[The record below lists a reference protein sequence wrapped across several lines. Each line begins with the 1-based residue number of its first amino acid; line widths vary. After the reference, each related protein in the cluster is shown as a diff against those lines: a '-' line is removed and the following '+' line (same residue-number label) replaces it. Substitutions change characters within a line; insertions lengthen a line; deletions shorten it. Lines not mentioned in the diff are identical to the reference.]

1 MHDGNTSI
9 DRRRFLKGA
18 TAGAAGLVAQGAFAE
33 AQGTVQA
40 PQGGTSGSNES
51 APAPPTPATNE
62 RPASDFMV
70 DVFKSL
76 GIEYAMAM
84 PAGNFAG
91 IIESVVHYGGNRNP
105 EWLTCMNEESSVEMA
120 IGYAKIEGK
129 PALVCAHATVG
140 LQHAAMG
147 IYDAWCD
154 RVPVYMMLGNTQ
166 DSAERNDPVTW
177 VHSANDPCGL
187 VRDMTKWDDNPISMV
202 GWADAAVRAYRIA
215 MTPPYG
221 PTAVVVDEHRHVSNI
236 PATLRVPSFAMPAP
250 PQGSLEAVREAA
262 KLLVAAQ
269 NPLIITGSH
278 ARTPAGIALLVELA
292 DTLQAGVVDRKR
304 RMNFPTRHP
313 LNGGQA
319 GQADVVLALEAGYV
333 TGDARAARQRNAK
346 FISISTNELF
356 LKSNYGDQ
364 FRFAEIDL
372 PITGDAEA
380 TLPTLIEEV
389 KKLITPDR
397 RRLFQ
402 ERGAKIAEANRGA
415 FERAKQEAALG
426 WDASPISTARL
437 SMEIWNQIRNED
449 WSLVTGWVNW
459 PLRLWNMDKHYHYIG
474 RSGGEAIGYHLP
486 ASIGAALANRKHGR
500 LTVAIQPDGDFMVA
514 NGALWTAAHHRI
526 PLLMVMQNNRAYHQD
541 FMDAQ
546 RIALV
551 RNRGSLETMAIGTEI
566 TNPNIDYAKLAQ
578 SMGVAAEGPI
588 TNPNDLGP
596 AIRRGIQV
604 VKRGEPYL
612 IDAVTQPR

>member
-1 MHDGNTSI
+1 
-9 DRRRFLKGA
+9 
-18 TAGAAGLVAQGAFAE
+18 
-33 AQGTVQA
+33 
-40 PQGGTSGSNES
+40 
-51 APAPPTPATNE
+51 
-62 RPASDFMV
+62 
-70 DVFKSL
+70 
-76 GIEYAMAM
+76 
-84 PAGNFAG
+84 
-91 IIESVVHYGGNRNP
+91 
-105 EWLTCMNEESSVEMA
+105 
-120 IGYAKIEGK
+120 
-129 PALVCAHATVG
+129 
-140 LQHAAMG
+140 
-147 IYDAWCD
+147 
-154 RVPVYMMLGNTQ
+154 
-166 DSAERNDPVTW
+166 
-177 VHSANDPCGL
+177 
-187 VRDMTKWDDNPISMV
+187 
-202 GWADAAVRAYRIA
+202 
-215 MTPPYG
+215 
-221 PTAVVVDEHRHVSNI
+221 
-236 PATLRVPSFAMPAP
+236 
-250 PQGSLEAVREAA
+250 
-262 KLLVAAQ
+262 
-269 NPLIITGSH
+269 
-278 ARTPAGIALLVELA
+278 
-292 DTLQAGVVDRKR
+292 
-304 RMNFPTRHP
+304 MNFPTRHP

-319 GQADVVLALEAGYV
+319 AQADVVLALEAGYV

-356 LKSNYGDQ
+356 IKSNYGDQ
-364 FRFAEIDL
+364 YRFAEIDL

-389 KKLITPDR
+389 KKLVTADR
-397 RRLFQ
+397 RRVFQ
-402 ERGAKIAEANRGA
+402 ERGAKIAEANRAA

-426 WDASPISTARL
+426 WDANPISTARL
-437 SMEIWNQIRNED
+437 SMELWNQIKNED

-459 PLRLWNMDKHYHYIG
+459 PLRLWNMDKHYQYIG

-526 PLLMVMQNNRAYHQD
+526 PLLIVMQNNRAYHQD

-588 TNPNDLGP
+588 SNPTDLAA

>member
-1 MHDGNTSI
+1 MDGQNQI
-9 DRRRFLKGA
+9 DRRKFLKGA
-18 TAGAAGLVAQGAFAE
+18 TAGAAAFVAQPGFAE
-33 AQGTVQA
+33 QQPQA
-40 PQGGTSGSNES
+40 PAAPVSGSTE
-51 APAPPTPATNE
+51 AAPTPATPAADE

-91 IIESVVHYGGNRNP
+91 IIESVIHYGGNTNP
-105 EWLTCMNEESSVEMA
+105 EWLTCLNEESSVEMA

-129 PALVCAHATVG
+129 PALVCAHSTVG

-166 DSAERNDPVTW
+166 DSAERNDFVTW
-177 VHSANDPCGL
+177 VHSANDPCSL
-187 VRDMTKWDDNPISMV
+187 VRDMTKWDDNPISMT

-215 MTPPYG
+215 VTPPYG
-221 PTAVVVDEHRHVSNI
+221 PVAVVVDEHRHVANM
-236 PATLRVPSFAMPAP
+236 PAGMRVPTFAMPAP

-269 NPLIITGSH
+269 NPVIIAGMS
-278 ARTPAGIALLVELA
+278 ARTPAGLPLLVELA
-292 DTLQAGVVDRKR
+292 ETLQAGVVDRKR

-313 LNGGQA
+313 LNGGNLA
-319 GQADVVLALEAGYV
+319 QADVVLALEAGYV
-333 TGDARAARQRNAK
+333 TNDARAARQRNAK
-346 FISISTNELF
+346 FISISTNEMF

-364 FRFAEIDL
+364 YRFAEIDL

-380 TLPTLIEEV
+380 TLPSLIEEV
-389 KKLITPDR
+389 KKLITGDR
-397 RRLFQ
+397 RRAFE
-402 ERGAKIAEANRGA
+402 ERGTRIADANRQTL
-415 FERAKQEAALG
+415 ERARQDAAYG
-426 WDASPISTARL
+426 WDANPISTARL
-437 SMEIWNQIRNED
+437 SMELWNAIKNED

-459 PLRLWNMDKHYHYIG
+459 PLRLWDMHKHHHYIG
-474 RSGGEAIGYHLP
+474 RSGAEGIGYHLP

-514 NGALWTAAHHRI
+514 NGALWTAAHHKI
-526 PLLMVMQNNRAYHQD
+526 PLLIVMQNNRAYHQD

-551 RNRGSLETMAIGTEI
+551 RNRGSLDTMAIGTEI

-588 TNPNDLGP
+588 SNPNELGA

>member
-1 MHDGNTSI
+1 MQNGKSSL
-9 DRRRFLKGA
+9 DRREFLKGA
-18 TAGAAGLVAQGAFAE
+18 TAGAAAFVAHPALADAQGPVPAQAPAGAGSAE
-33 AQGTVQA
+33 AA
-40 PQGGTSGSNES
+40 
-51 APAPPTPATNE
+51 PTPATPAAGE
-62 RPASDFMV
+62 RPASDYMV

-91 IIESVVHYGGNRNP
+91 IIESVAHYGGNRNP

-129 PALVCAHATVG
+129 PALVCAHSTVG

-166 DSAERNDPVTW
+166 DSAERNDFVTW
-177 VHSANDPCGL
+177 VHSAQDPCSL
-187 VRDMTKWDDNPISMV
+187 VRDMLKWDDNPISMT
-202 GWADAAVRAYRIA
+202 GWAEAAVRAYRIA

-221 PTAVVVDEHRHVSNI
+221 PVAVVVDEHRHVSNI
-236 PATLRVPSFAMPAP
+236 PADMRVPAFAMPAA
-250 PQGSLEAVREAA
+250 PQGSIDAVREAA
-262 KLLVAAQ
+262 TLLVAAQ
-269 NPLIITGSH
+269 NPVIITGSS
-278 ARTPAGIALLVELA
+278 ARTPAGLRLLVELA
-292 DTLQAGVVDRKR
+292 ETLQAGVVDRKR

-313 LNGGQA
+313 LNGAAPGE
-319 GQADVVLALEAGYV
+319 ADVVLALEAGYI
-333 TGDARAARQRNAK
+333 TNDARAAHQRKAK
-346 FISISTNELF
+346 FISISTNEMF

-364 FRFAEIDL
+364 YRFAEIDL
-372 PITGDAEA
+372 PVTGDAEA

-389 KKLITPDR
+389 RKLITGDR
-397 RRLFQ
+397 RRVFQ
-402 ERGAKIAEANRGA
+402 ERGAKLADANRLTL
-415 FERAKQEAALG
+415 ERARQEATYG
-426 WDASPISTARL
+426 WDADPISTARL
-437 SMEIWNQIRNED
+437 SMELWNQIKDED

-459 PLRLWNMDKHYHYIG
+459 PLRLWDMNKHHHYIG

-486 ASIGAALANRKHGR
+486 ASIGAALANRKYGR

-526 PLLMVMQNNRAYHQD
+526 PILIVMQNNRAYHQD

-551 RNRGSLETMAIGTEI
+551 RNRGTLETMPIGTEI

-588 TNPNDLGP
+588 SNPNNLAA
-596 AIRRGIQV
+596 AIRRGIEV

>member
-1 MHDGNTSI
+1 
-9 DRRRFLKGA
+9 
-18 TAGAAGLVAQGAFAE
+18 
-33 AQGTVQA
+33 
-40 PQGGTSGSNES
+40 
-51 APAPPTPATNE
+51 
-62 RPASDFMV
+62 
-70 DVFKSL
+70 
-76 GIEYAMAM
+76 MAM

-91 IIESVVHYGGNRNP
+91 IIESVVHYGGNKAP
-105 EWLTCMNEESSVEMA
+105 EWVTCMNEESSVEMA
-120 IGYAKIEGK
+120 IGYAKIEGR

-166 DSAERNDPVTW
+166 DSAERNDAVTW
-177 VHSANDPCGL
+177 VHSANDPCSL
-187 VRDMTKWDDNPISMV
+187 VRDMMKWDDNPISMA

-221 PTAVVVDEHRHVSNI
+221 PVAVVVDEHRHVSNI
-236 PATLRVPSFAMPAP
+236 PAGLRVPSFTMPAP
-250 PQGSLEAVREAA
+250 PQGSVEAVREAA
-262 KLLVAAQ
+262 KLLVNAQ
-269 NPLIITGSH
+269 NPVIITGQH

-292 DTLQAGVVDRKR
+292 ETLQAGVVDRKR

-313 LNGGQA
+313 LNGAQLA
-319 GQADVVLALEAGYV
+319 QADVVLALEAGYV

-346 FISISTNELF
+346 FISISTNEMF

-364 FRFAEIDL
+364 FRFAEIDM

-380 TLPTLIEEV
+380 TLPSLIEEV
-389 KKLITPDR
+389 KKQATADR
-397 RRLFQ
+397 RRVFQ
-402 ERGAKIAEANRGA
+402 ERGAKLADANRAA
-415 FERAKQEAALG
+415 FERAKQEASLA

-437 SMEIWNQIRNED
+437 SMEIWNQIKNED

-486 ASIGAALANRKHGR
+486 ASIGAALANRKYGR

-526 PLLMVMQNNRAYHQD
+526 PLLIVMQNNRAYHQD

-566 TNPNIDYAKLAQ
+566 TNPDIDYAKLAQ

-588 TNPNDLGP
+588 SNPNDLAA

>member
-1 MHDGNTSI
+1 MQDSKTSI

-18 TAGAAGLVAQGAFAE
+18 TAGAAGFVAQNAFVD
-33 AQGTVQA
+33 AQTPAQA
-40 PQGGTSGSNES
+40 PQGGTAGSNES
-51 APAPPTPATNE
+51 ASAPASPAANE

-70 DVFKSL
+70 DLFKSL

-177 VHSANDPCGL
+177 VHSANDPCAL
-187 VRDMTKWDDNPISMV
+187 VRDMTKWDDNPISMA

-236 PATLRVPSFAMPAP
+236 PATLRVPSFTMPAA
-250 PQGSLEAVREAA
+250 PQGSIEAVREAA

-269 NPLIITGSH
+269 NPVIITGGH

-292 DTLQAGVVDRKR
+292 ETLQAGVIDRKR

-319 GQADVVLALEAGYV
+319 AQADVVLALEAGYV

-356 LKSNYGDQ
+356 IKSNYGDQ
-364 FRFAEIDL
+364 YRFAEIDL

-380 TLPTLIEEV
+380 TLPSLIEEV
-389 KKLITPDR
+389 KKLVTADR
-397 RRLFQ
+397 RRVFQ
-402 ERGAKIAEANRGA
+402 ERGAKIAEANRTA

-426 WDASPISTARL
+426 WDANPISTARL
-437 SMEIWNQIRNED
+437 SMELWNQVRNED

-459 PLRLWNMDKHYHYIG
+459 PLRLWNMDKHYQYIG

-526 PLLMVMQNNRAYHQD
+526 PLLIVMQNNRAYHQD

-551 RNRGSLETMAIGTEI
+551 RNRGALETMAIGTEI

-588 TNPNDLGP
+588 SNPNDLAA

>member
-1 MHDGNTSI
+1 
-9 DRRRFLKGA
+9 
-18 TAGAAGLVAQGAFAE
+18 
-33 AQGTVQA
+33 
-40 PQGGTSGSNES
+40 
-51 APAPPTPATNE
+51 
-62 RPASDFMV
+62 MV

-91 IIESVVHYGGNRNP
+91 IIESVVHYGGNRSP

-120 IGYAKIEGK
+120 IGYAKIEGR

-177 VHSANDPCGL
+177 VHSANDPCSL
-187 VRDMTKWDDNPISMV
+187 VRDMLKWDDNPISMA

-221 PTAVVVDEHRHVSNI
+221 PVAVVVDEHRHVSNI
-236 PATLRVPSFAMPAP
+236 PAGLRVPAFAMPAA
-250 PQGSLEAVREAA
+250 PQGSLDAVREAA
-262 KLLVAAQ
+262 RLLVAAQ
-269 NPLIITGSH
+269 NPVILTGSC
-278 ARTPAGIALLVELA
+278 ARTAAGLRLLVELA
-292 DTLQAGVVDRKR
+292 ETLQAGVVDRKR

-319 GQADVVLALEAGYV
+319 GEADVILALEAGYI
-333 TGDARAARQRNAK
+333 TNDARAAHQRNATV
-346 FISISTNELF
+346 ISISTNELY

-380 TLPTLIEEV
+380 TLPALIEECR
-389 KKLITPDR
+389 KLITGDR
-397 RRLFQ
+397 RRVIEQ
-402 ERGAKIAEANRGA
+402 RGSKLAAASRAGL
-415 FERAKQEAALG
+415 ERARQDASYA
-426 WDASPISTARL
+426 WDANPISTARL
-437 SMEIWNQIRNED
+437 SMELWNQIKNED

-459 PLRLWNMDKHYHYIG
+459 PLRLWDFTKHYQYIG

-486 ASIGAALANRKHGR
+486 ASIGAALANRKYGR

-526 PLLMVMQNNRAYHQD
+526 PILIVMQNNRAYHQD

-551 RNRGSLETMAIGTEI
+551 RNRGSLDTIPIGTAI

-588 TNPNDLGP
+588 SNPADLGA

>member
-1 MHDGNTSI
+1 MLN
-9 DRRRFLKGA
+9 RRQFLQNA
-18 TAGAAGLVAQGAFAE
+18 TAGAAAFA
-33 AQGTVQA
+33 AQPSLADAQVPQA
-40 PQGGTSGSNES
+40 PSPGGSGEA
-51 APAPPTPATNE
+51 APAPAAVAPGE
-62 RPASDFMV
+62 KPASDFMV

-91 IIESVVHYGGNRNP
+91 IIESVAHYGGNRNP

-129 PALVCAHATVG
+129 PALVCAHSTVG

-147 IYDAWCD
+147 VYDAWCD

-166 DSAERNDPVTW
+166 DSAERNDFVTW
-177 VHSANDPCGL
+177 VHSAQDPCSL
-187 VRDMTKWDDNPISMV
+187 LRDMLKWDDNPISMT
-202 GWADAAVRAYRIA
+202 GWAEAAVRADRIA

-221 PTAVVVDEHRHVSNI
+221 PVAVVVDEHRHVSNV
-236 PATLRVPSFAMPAP
+236 PADMRAPAFTMPAP
-250 PQGSLEAVREAA
+250 PQGSIEALREAA

-269 NPLIITGSH
+269 NPVIVTGMS
-278 ARTPAGIALLVELA
+278 ARTPAGVQGLIDLA
-292 DTLQAGVVDRKR
+292 ETLQAGVVDRKR

-313 LNGGQA
+313 LNGGNLA
-319 GQADVVLALEAGYV
+319 EADVVLALEAGYI
-333 TGDARAARQRNAK
+333 TNDARAARQRGAR
-346 FISISTNELF
+346 FISVSTSELY

-364 FRFAEIDL
+364 YRFAEIDL

-380 TLPTLIEEV
+380 SLPVLTEEV
-389 KKLITPDR
+389 RKLVTGDR
-397 RRLFQ
+397 RRVFD
-402 ERGAKIAEANRGA
+402 ERGRRIADANRVTL
-415 FERAKQEAALG
+415 ERARQEATYG

-437 SMEIWNQIRNED
+437 SMELWNQIKDED

-459 PLRLWNMDKHYHYIG
+459 PLRLWDMNRHYHYIG
-474 RSGGEAIGYHLP
+474 RSGAEAIGYHLP
-486 ASIGAALANRKHGR
+486 ASIGAALANRKYGR

-526 PLLMVMQNNRAYHQD
+526 PILIVMQNNRAYHQD

-546 RIALV
+546 RIALL
-551 RNRGSLETMAIGTEI
+551 RNRGTLETMPIGTEI
-566 TNPNIDYAKLAQ
+566 TNPNIDYAKMAQ

-588 TNPNDLGP
+588 SNPNELGA

-604 VKRGEPYL
+604 VKKGEPYL

>member
-1 MHDGNTSI
+1 
-9 DRRRFLKGA
+9 
-18 TAGAAGLVAQGAFAE
+18 
-33 AQGTVQA
+33 
-40 PQGGTSGSNES
+40 
-51 APAPPTPATNE
+51 
-62 RPASDFMV
+62 
-70 DVFKSL
+70 VFKSL

-91 IIESVVHYGGNRNP
+91 IIESVVHYGGNKNP

-129 PALVCAHATVG
+129 PALVCAHSTVG

-166 DSAERNDPVTW
+166 DSAERNDFVTW
-177 VHSANDPCGL
+177 VHSANDPCSL
-187 VRDMTKWDDNPISMV
+187 IRDMTKWDDNPISMA

-221 PTAVVVDEHRHVSNI
+221 PVAVVVDEHRHVANM
-236 PATLRVPSFAMPAP
+236 PAGVRVPSFAMPAP
-250 PQGSLEAVREAA
+250 PQGSIEAVREAA

-269 NPLIITGSH
+269 NPVIVTGMS
-278 ARTPAGIALLVELA
+278 ARTPGGLNLLVELA
-292 DTLQAGVVDRKR
+292 EALQAGVVDRKR

-313 LNGGQA
+313 LNGGNLA
-319 GQADVVLALEAGYV
+319 QADVVLALEAGYI
-333 TGDARAARQRNAK
+333 TNDARAARQRNAR
-346 FISISTNELF
+346 FISISTNEMF

-364 FRFAEIDL
+364 YRFAEIDL

-380 TLPTLIEEV
+380 TLPSLIEEV
-389 KKLITPDR
+389 NKLITGDR

-402 ERGAKIAEANRGA
+402 ERGGKIADANRQTLD
-415 FERAKQEAALG
+415 RARQDAAYG

-437 SMEIWNQIRNED
+437 SMELWNQIKNED

-459 PLRLWNMDKHYHYIG
+459 PLRLWDMNKHHQYIG
-474 RSGGEAIGYHLP
+474 RSGAEGIGYHLP

-514 NGALWTAAHHRI
+514 NGALWTAAHHKI
-526 PLLMVMQNNRAYHQD
+526 PLLIVMQNNRAYHQD

-551 RNRGSLETMAIGTEI
+551 RNRGALDTMAIGTEI

-588 TNPNDLGP
+588 SNPNELGP
-596 AIRRGIQV
+596 AIRRGIEV
-604 VKRGEPYL
+604 VKGGEPYL

>member
-1 MHDGNTSI
+1 MQDGKTSI
-9 DRRRFLKGA
+9 DRRGFLKGA
-18 TAGAAGLVAQGAFAE
+18 TAGAAGLVAQNAFAG
-33 AQGTVQA
+33 AQAPAQA
-40 PQGGTSGSNES
+40 PQGGTAGSNES
-51 APAPPTPATNE
+51 APAPASPAVND

-177 VHSANDPCGL
+177 VHSANDPCSL

-202 GWADAAVRAYRIA
+202 GWAEAAVRAYRIA

-221 PTAVVVDEHRHVSNI
+221 PTAVVIDEHRHVSNI
-236 PATLRVPSFAMPAP
+236 PATFRVPSFTMPAA
-250 PQGSLEAVREAA
+250 PQGSIEAVREAA
-262 KLLVAAQ
+262 QLLVAAQ
-269 NPLIITGSH
+269 NPVIITGMH

-292 DTLQAGVVDRKR
+292 ETLQAGVIDRKR

-319 GQADVVLALEAGYV
+319 AQADVVLALEAGYI

-364 FRFAEIDL
+364 YRFAEIDL

-389 KKLITPDR
+389 KKLVTADR
-397 RRLFQ
+397 RRVFQ
-402 ERGAKIAEANRGA
+402 ERGAKIADANRTA

-437 SMEIWNQIRNED
+437 SMELWNQIRNED

-459 PLRLWNMDKHYHYIG
+459 PLRLWNMDKHYQYIG

-526 PLLMVMQNNRAYHQD
+526 PLLIVMQNNRAYHQD

-588 TNPNDLGP
+588 SNPNDLAA

>member
-1 MHDGNTSI
+1 MEDGTRAI
-9 DRRRFLKGA
+9 DRRSFLKKGA
-18 TAGAAGLVAQGAFAE
+18 TAGAAAFVAPGLVEPQAA
-33 AQGTVQA
+33 A
-40 PQGGTSGSNES
+40 PQGGAGGSGEAASTPS
-51 APAPPTPATNE
+51 APTANE

-91 IIESVVHYGGNRNP
+91 IIESVVHYGGNKNP

-120 IGYAKIEGK
+120 IGYAKVEGK

-187 VRDMTKWDDNPISMV
+187 VRDMIKWDDNPISMT

-221 PTAVVVDEHRHVSNI
+221 PVAVVVDEHRHVSNI
-236 PATLRVPSFAMPAP
+236 PALRVPAFSMPAA
-250 PQGSLEAVREAA
+250 PQGALEAVREAA

-269 NPLIITGSH
+269 NPVIITGQH
-278 ARTPAGIALLVELA
+278 ARTPRGIALLVELA
-292 DTLQAGVVDRKR
+292 ETLQAGVIDRKR

-319 GQADVVLALEAGYV
+319 NQADVVLALEAGYI

-346 FISISTNELF
+346 LISISTNELF

-372 PITGDAEA
+372 PISGDAEA

-389 KKLITPDR
+389 RKLLTADR

-415 FERAKQEAALG
+415 FERTKQEAALG

-437 SMEIWNQIRNED
+437 SMELWNQIKNED

-459 PLRLWNMDKHYHYIG
+459 PVRLWNMDKHYHYIG

-486 ASIGAALANRKHGR
+486 ASIGAALANRKYGR

-526 PLLMVMQNNRAYHQD
+526 PILIVMQNNRAYHQD

-551 RNRGSLETMAIGTEI
+551 RNRGSLDTMAIGTEI

-588 TNPNDLGP
+588 SNPNDLAA

>member
-1 MHDGNTSI
+1 MEGNSPVN
-9 DRRRFLKGA
+9 RRKFLKGA
-18 TAGAAGLVAQGAFAE
+18 TAGAAAFVAQPGLAGA
-33 AQGTVQA
+33 QA
-40 PQGGTSGSNES
+40 PTPAAPAA
-51 APAPPTPATNE
+51 APAPPAE
-62 RPASDFMV
+62 AGAEGRPASDFMV

-105 EWLTCMNEESSVEMA
+105 EWLTCMNEETSVEMA

-129 PALVCAHATVG
+129 PSLVCAHSTVG

-177 VHSANDPCGL
+177 VHSANDPCSL
-187 VRDMTKWDDNPISMV
+187 IRDMTKWDDNPISMA
-202 GWADAAVRAYRIA
+202 GWADAAVRGYRIA

-221 PTAVVVDEHRHVSNI
+221 PVAVVVDEHRHVSNV
-236 PATLRVPSFAMPAP
+236 PASMAVPKFAMPFA
-250 PQGSLEAVREAA
+250 PQGELDAVRQAA
-262 KLLVAAQ
+262 RLLVAAQ
-269 NPLIITGSH
+269 NPVIITGMS
-278 ARTPAGIALLVELA
+278 ARTPAGLRLLVELA
-292 DTLQAGVVDRKR
+292 ETLQAGVIDRKR

-313 LNGGQA
+313 LNGAQA
-319 GQADVVLALEAGYV
+319 SQADVVLALEAGYI
-333 TGDARAARQRNAK
+333 TNDARAARQRNAR
-346 FISISTNELF
+346 FISISSNELF

-380 TLPTLIEEV
+380 TLPSLIEEV
-389 KKLITPDR
+389 KKLVTGDR
-397 RRLFQ
+397 RRVFQ
-402 ERGAKIAEANRGA
+402 ERGAKLAEANRLTL
-415 FERAKQEAALG
+415 ERARQDATYG
-426 WDASPISTARL
+426 WDANPISTARL
-437 SMEIWNQIRNED
+437 SMELWNQIKNED

-459 PLRLWNMDKHYHYIG
+459 PLRLWDMSKHYHYIG

-526 PLLMVMQNNRAYHQD
+526 PILIVMQNNRAYHQD

-551 RNRGSLETMAIGTEI
+551 RNRGALDTMAIGTEI
-566 TNPNIDYAKLAQ
+566 TSPNIDYAKLAQ

-588 TNPNDLGP
+588 SDPNDLAA

-604 VKRGEPYL
+604 VKGGQPYL

>member
-1 MHDGNTSI
+1 
-9 DRRRFLKGA
+9 
-18 TAGAAGLVAQGAFAE
+18 
-33 AQGTVQA
+33 
-40 PQGGTSGSNES
+40 
-51 APAPPTPATNE
+51 
-62 RPASDFMV
+62 
-70 DVFKSL
+70 
-76 GIEYAMAM
+76 
-84 PAGNFAG
+84 
-91 IIESVVHYGGNRNP
+91 
-105 EWLTCMNEESSVEMA
+105 
-120 IGYAKIEGK
+120 
-129 PALVCAHATVG
+129 
-140 LQHAAMG
+140 
-147 IYDAWCD
+147 
-154 RVPVYMMLGNTQ
+154 MMLGNTQ

-177 VHSANDPCGL
+177 VHSANDPCAL

-221 PTAVVVDEHRHVSNI
+221 PTAVVVDEHRHVSNV
-236 PATLRVPSFAMPAP
+236 PATLRVPAFTMPAA
-250 PQGSLEAVREAA
+250 PQGSIEAVREAA

-269 NPLIITGSH
+269 NPVIITGAH
-278 ARTPAGIALLVELA
+278 ARTPAGVALLVELA
-292 DTLQAGVVDRKR
+292 EALQAGVIDRKR

-319 GQADVVLALEAGYV
+319 AQADVVLALEAGYV

-356 LKSNYGDQ
+356 IKSNYGDQ
-364 FRFAEIDL
+364 YRFAEIDL

-380 TLPTLIEEV
+380 TLPSLIEEV
-389 KKLITPDR
+389 KKLVTADR
-397 RRLFQ
+397 RRVFQ
-402 ERGAKIAEANRGA
+402 ERGARIAEANRA
-415 FERAKQEAALG
+415 AYERAKQEAALG
-426 WDASPISTARL
+426 WDANPISTARL
-437 SMEIWNQIRNED
+437 SMELWNQIKNED

-459 PLRLWNMDKHYHYIG
+459 PLRMWNMDKHYQYIG

-526 PLLMVMQNNRAYHQD
+526 PLLIVMQNNRAYHQD

-588 TNPNDLGP
+588 SNPNDLAA

>member
-1 MHDGNTSI
+1 MDEHSRAL
-9 DRRRFLKGA
+9 DRREFLKGA
-18 TAGAAGLVAQGAFAE
+18 TAGAAAFVAQPAL
-33 AQGTVQA
+33 AQSPPAA
-40 PQGGTSGSNES
+40 PQGGGAASGE
-51 APAPPTPATNE
+51 AAPTPAAAGPDE
-62 RPASDFMV
+62 RPASDYMV

-177 VHSANDPCGL
+177 VHSANDPCSL
-187 VRDMTKWDDNPISMV
+187 VRDMLKWDDNPISMT

-221 PTAVVVDEHRHVSNI
+221 PVAVVVDEHRHVSNI
-236 PATLRVPSFAMPAP
+236 PASLRVPSFAMPAAA
-250 PQGSLEAVREAA
+250 QGSLEAVREAA
-262 KLLVAAQ
+262 RLLVAAQ
-269 NPLIITGSH
+269 NPVIITGSC
-278 ARTPAGIALLVELA
+278 ARTSAGLRLLVELA
-292 DTLQAGVVDRKR
+292 ETLQAGVVDRKR

-313 LNGGQA
+313 LNGGQPA
-319 GQADVVLALEAGYV
+319 DADVILALEAGYI
-333 TGDARAARQRNAK
+333 TNDARAAHQRNAK
-346 FISISTNELF
+346 VISISTNELY

-380 TLPTLIEEV
+380 TLPALIEEV
-389 KKLITPDR
+389 RKLTTGDR
-397 RRLFQ
+397 RRVFEQ
-402 ERGAKIAEANRGA
+402 RGAKLAAANRA
-415 FERAKQEAALG
+415 ALERARQDASYA
-426 WDASPISTARL
+426 WDANPISTARL
-437 SMEIWNQIRNED
+437 SMELWNQIKNED

-459 PLRLWNMDKHYHYIG
+459 PLRLWDFTKHYQYIG

-486 ASIGAALANRKHGR
+486 ASIGAALANRKYGR

-526 PLLMVMQNNRAYHQD
+526 PILIVMQNNRAYHQD

-551 RNRGSLETMAIGTEI
+551 RNRGSLDTIPIGTEI

-588 TNPNDLGP
+588 SNPADLGA

>member
-1 MHDGNTSI
+1 MEKPTLN
-9 DRRRFLKGA
+9 RREFLQNAG
-18 TAGAAGLVAQGAFAE
+18 AGAAAFVAQPAFAD
-33 AQGTVQA
+33 VQA
-40 PQGGTSGSNES
+40 PQ
-51 APAPPTPATNE
+51 APAPVTSGETAPTPAAPAVNE
-62 RPASDFMV
+62 KPASDYMV

-91 IIESVVHYGGNRNP
+91 IIESVAHYGGNRNP

-129 PALVCAHATVG
+129 PALVCAHSTVG

-166 DSAERNDPVTW
+166 DSAERNDFVTW
-177 VHSANDPCGL
+177 VHSAQDPCSL
-187 VRDMTKWDDNPISMV
+187 VRDMLKWDDNPISMT
-202 GWADAAVRAYRIA
+202 GWAEAAVRAYRIA

-221 PTAVVVDEHRHVSNI
+221 PVAVVVDEHRHVSNI
-236 PATLRVPSFAMPAP
+236 PADMRVPAFTMPAP
-250 PQGSLEAVREAA
+250 PQGEIDAVRQAA

-269 NPLIITGSH
+269 NPVIVTGMS
-278 ARTPAGIALLVELA
+278 ARTPAGLQRLIELA
-292 DTLQAGVVDRKR
+292 ETLQAGVVDRKR

-313 LNGGQA
+313 LNGGNLA
-319 GQADVVLALEAGYV
+319 GADVVLALEAGYI
-333 TGDARAARQRNAK
+333 TGDARAAQQRGAT
-346 FISISTNELF
+346 FINISTAELF

-364 FRFAEIDL
+364 YRFAEIDL

-389 KKLITPDR
+389 KKLVTGDR
-397 RRLFQ
+397 RRVFE
-402 ERGAKIAEANRGA
+402 ERGRKLGDANRLTL
-415 FERAKQEAALG
+415 ERARQEATYG
-426 WDASPISTARL
+426 WDANPISTARL
-437 SMEIWNQIRNED
+437 SMELWNQIKDED

-459 PLRLWNMDKHYHYIG
+459 PLRLWDMNKHHHYIG

-486 ASIGAALANRKHGR
+486 ASIGAALANRRHGR

-526 PLLMVMQNNRAYHQD
+526 PILIVMQNNRAYHQD
-541 FMDAQ
+541 YMDAQ

-551 RNRGSLETMAIGTEI
+551 RNRGTLETMPIGTEI
-566 TNPNIDYAKLAQ
+566 TNPNIDFAKLAQ

-588 TNPNDLGP
+588 SNPNELAA

-604 VKRGEPYL
+604 VKKGEPYL

>member
-1 MHDGNTSI
+1 MQDGKTSI

-18 TAGAAGLVAQGAFAE
+18 TAGAAGFVAQNAFAD
-33 AQGTVQA
+33 AQAPAQA
-40 PQGGTSGSNES
+40 PQGGTAGSNES
-51 APAPPTPATNE
+51 APTPASPGANE

-177 VHSANDPCGL
+177 VHSANDPCAL

-221 PTAVVVDEHRHVSNI
+221 PTAVVVDEHRHVSNV
-236 PATLRVPSFAMPAP
+236 PAMLRVPNFTMPAA
-250 PQGSLEAVREAA
+250 PQGSVEAVREAA

-269 NPLIITGSH
+269 NPVIITGAH

-292 DTLQAGVVDRKR
+292 DTLQAGVIDRKR

-319 GQADVVLALEAGYV
+319 AQADVVLALEAGYV

-356 LKSNYGDQ
+356 IKSNYGDQ
-364 FRFAEIDL
+364 YRFAEIDL

-389 KKLITPDR
+389 KKLVTADR
-397 RRLFQ
+397 RRVFQ
-402 ERGAKIAEANRGA
+402 ERGSKIAEANRA
-415 FERAKQEAALG
+415 AYERAKQEAALG
-426 WDASPISTARL
+426 WDANPISTARL
-437 SMEIWNQIRNED
+437 SMELWNQIKNED

-459 PLRLWNMDKHYHYIG
+459 PLRLWNMDKHHQYIG

-486 ASIGAALANRKHGR
+486 ASIGAALANRKRGR

-526 PLLMVMQNNRAYHQD
+526 PLLIVMQNNRAYHQD

-588 TNPNDLGP
+588 SNPNDLAA